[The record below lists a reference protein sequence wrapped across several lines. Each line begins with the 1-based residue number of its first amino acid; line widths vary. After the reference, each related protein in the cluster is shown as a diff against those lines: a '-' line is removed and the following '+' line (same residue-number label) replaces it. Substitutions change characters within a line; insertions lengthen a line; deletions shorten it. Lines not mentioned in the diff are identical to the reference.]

1 MTLNPMKDRMLPMLG
16 VLCVL
21 LVLAAIVADYVTTR
35 ERTSEE
41 QSPPAA
47 SGKWERV

>member
-16 VLCVL
+16 VLCLL

-35 ERTSEE
+35 ERTAEE
-41 QSPPAA
+41 QIPPAT